1 MSSLSASNPVIGI
14 IGGGPAG
21 MACALWLKQLGLSP
35 HIIERNPSL
44 GGQLLILERI
54 NRWVLGLPGR
64 TSAELAELFKNHI
77 IQENI
82 PVNYNSR
89 LIGVE
94 TAKAGYRLILQG
106 ADRSQSAMPVQSIV
120 IATGVRALGS
130 EIFSSLPGF
139 DLLYAASLICCFP
152 IDHLNSLENLRGKTV
167 AVIGGGDNAHF
178 TVKDIAL
185 VAART
190 YILMRSRPK
199 AQKKLHQEIK
209 ALIDQGL
216 VIEYLETEV
225 KAFRQIQDGIEISL
239 NQSGSIISKITV
251 DKIFTRVGFAPN
263 CEFLGVF
270 QPFMDIK
277 KQTGGYLYTDA
288 WQRTS
293 IASVYAIGDVAS
305 PEMQSVVTA
314 IADGAKAAHSIS
326 QDLEARGNVNV

>member
-1 MSSLSASNPVIGI
+1 MTKLSVSNSVIGI

-21 MACALWLKQLGLSP
+21 MACALWLKHLGLTP

-44 GGQLLILERI
+44 GGQLLNLKRI

-64 TSAELAELFKNHI
+64 TSAELAGLFKNHV

-82 PVNYNSR
+82 PVYYNSQ
-89 LIGVE
+89 LIAVE
-94 TAKAGYRLILQG
+94 TTKAGYRLILQG
-106 ADRSQSAMPVQSIV
+106 ANRSQSAMPVQALV

-130 EIFSSLPGF
+130 EIFSGLPGF
-139 DLLYAASLICCFP
+139 DLMYAASLICCFP
-152 IDHLNSLENLRGKTV
+152 LDHLNSLEHLRGKTV

-178 TVKDIAL
+178 TVKDIAS
-185 VAART
+185 VATRT
-190 YILMRSRPK
+190 YLLIRSRPK

-216 VIEYLETEV
+216 VVEYLETEV
-225 KAFRQIQDGIEISL
+225 KAFQHIQNGIEISL

-263 CEFLGVF
+263 SEFLDVF
-270 QPFMDIK
+270 QPFVDIK
-277 KQTGGYLYTDA
+277 KQTGGYLCTDA

-305 PEMQSVVTA
+305 PEIQSVVTA
-314 IADGAKAAHSIS
+314 IAHGAKAARSIS
-326 QDLEARGNVNV
+326 QDSEAKEEC